1 MVYLLIALKNNS
13 MLIQSIVELDREL
26 LLFLNSIHNNF
37 FDAFMWMISSKE
49 IWGPLYLVII
59 YYFFKNTDKKKA
71 FYILA
76 ACVLCIVLCDQ
87 ISSSIFKPL
96 FERWRPSRDPLIGDL
111 VHIVNGKR
119 GGKYGFVSSHAANVF
134 GLAVFSSLLFKNRLY
149 SIVILSWAALVSYSR
164 VYLGVH
170 FPGDILC
177 GGLLGSGLGYG
188 VYRLLGKYVDLKE
201 AIKSSLPSFMIVMA
215 VTIFCLLAVS
225 RYMHFAN

>member
-1 MVYLLIALKNNS
+1 
-13 MLIQSIVELDREL
+13 MLIQSLVELDREL
-26 LLFLNSIHNNF
+26 LLFLNSFHNNF

-49 IWGPLYLVII
+49 IWGPVYFIII

-71 FYILA
+71 FYILG

-96 FERWRPSRDPLIGDL
+96 FERSRPSRDPLIGDL

-119 GGKYGFVSSHAANVF
+119 GGKFGFVSSHAANVF

-177 GGLLGSGLGYG
+177 GGLLGSGLAYG
-188 VYRLLGKYVDLKE
+188 VYRFLGKYVNLKE
-201 AIKSSLPSFMIVMA
+201 AIKSSLPLFMIVMA
-215 VTIFCLLAVS
+215 VTIFCLLSVS